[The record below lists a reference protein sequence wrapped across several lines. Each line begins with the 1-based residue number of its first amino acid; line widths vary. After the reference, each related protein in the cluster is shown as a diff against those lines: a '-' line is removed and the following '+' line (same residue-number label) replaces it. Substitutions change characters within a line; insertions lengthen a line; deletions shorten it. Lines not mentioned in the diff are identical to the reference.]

1 VLTRHSQIFKCSLF
15 LRNTINFSGFVPI
28 YPVMHKFVAFIL
40 LTLAS
45 VATPAA
51 WVLMDDNYGNAEE
64 YFDPAIRS
72 KGSLSTIRTF
82 MALPIRAQ
90 VPVYDPSSEPKVQ
103 LKLYNAEL
111 SEYDVDCKKRT
122 IRLTSR
128 SFYLD
133 RDAKILMVTHG
144 YKDTFIK
151 ESNSRFAQQ
160 FKLTTAAPEFPK
172 TVRMLTLACKL

>member
-1 VLTRHSQIFKCSLF
+1 
-15 LRNTINFSGFVPI
+15 
-28 YPVMHKFVAFIL
+28 MHKFISLIL

-45 VATPAA
+45 VSAPAA
-51 WVLMDDNYGNAEE
+51 WVLMDDNYGNADE
-64 YFDPAIRS
+64 YFDPAISS

-82 MALPIRAQ
+82 MVVPIRAQ
-90 VPVYDPSSEPKVQ
+90 VPVYDPSSEPKVK
-103 LKLYNAEL
+103 LKLYNSEL
-111 SEYDVDCKKRT
+111 SVYDVDCKKRT

-144 YKDTFIK
+144 YKDTFIQ

-160 FKLTTAAPEFPK
+160 FRVTTIAPEFPK
-172 TVRMLTLACKL
+172 SVRMLTLACKL